1 MIPRNALLYL
11 VHLRSLPEHTDM
23 TIAIDDIIALCGRH
37 LIITPL
43 MLQHCRGC

>member
-1 MIPRNALLYL
+1 MILHNALLYFAY
-11 VHLRSLPEHTDM
+11 LRSLPEHTDM
-23 TIAIDDIIALCGRH
+23 TIATDDIIALRQA